1 MGIAQHSQA
10 AVQAGGIGVSRGLA
24 EATLTLLRA
33 KLGGVEMVPFATA
46 VVTQLSL
53 SPGATADEGATA
65 RGVVRLIRAASA
77 GDIEDAAAELY
88 ANPAL
93 FAAFFQNLDLL
104 FAVPLPVADAV
115 TGLVMA
121 ALERAV

>member
-1 MGIAQHSQA
+1 MGIAQYPQA
-10 AVQAGGIGVSRGLA
+10 AVQAGGIAVPRALA
-24 EATLTLLRA
+24 AATMALLHA
-33 KLGGVEMVPFATA
+33 ELGSAAMLPFATA

-53 SPGATADEGATA
+53 SPGATADEVATA
-65 RGVVRLIRAASA
+65 RHVVGLVRSA
-77 GDIEDAAAELY
+77 CAGAIGDAAAELH

-104 FAVPLPVADAV
+104 FAVPPPDADAV
-115 TGLVMA
+115 SAVVMA